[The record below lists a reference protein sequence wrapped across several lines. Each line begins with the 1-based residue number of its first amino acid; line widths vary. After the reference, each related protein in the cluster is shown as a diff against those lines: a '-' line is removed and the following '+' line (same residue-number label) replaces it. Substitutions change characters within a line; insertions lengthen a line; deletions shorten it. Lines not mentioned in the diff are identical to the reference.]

1 MLPQINCNGD
11 VVWIAYDGH
20 DYEVF
25 LYQRSTRTTIQL
37 TDNDYTDWSP
47 QINSNGDVVWQGQ
60 NGGDW
65 EIFIGLGA
73 IEVEIDIK
81 PGSSQNSINL
91 RSRGVVPVAVLTTAS
106 FDARSVLPSS
116 VTFAGAPPV
125 RSTMADV
132 DRDGDL
138 DRLFHFKTQQLI
150 ELNGDSTEATLT
162 GKTDQG
168 ISINGTDT
176 VNIVPK
182 RCKKDNKDKKDKHPK
197 KPKR

>member
-1 MLPQINCNGD
+1 
-11 VVWIAYDGH
+11 
-20 DYEVF
+20 
-25 LYQRSTRTTIQL
+25 
-37 TDNDYTDWSP
+37 
-47 QINSNGDVVWQGQ
+47 
-60 NGGDW
+60 
-65 EIFIGLGA
+65 
-73 IEVEIDIK
+73 
-81 PGSSQNSINL
+81 
-91 RSRGVVPVAVLTTAS
+91 
-106 FDARSVLPSS
+106 
-116 VTFAGAPPV
+116 
-125 RSTMADV
+125 MADV